1 MIPKTY
7 FSAPLSK
14 SAKDTEGRIRNIFEG
29 QRRRP
34 AVIVLALV
42 AAVALLCG
50 SVFAVRAKRTV
61 PTIEDRWE
69 QEKKEASA
77 YAAAADGSA
86 ELPRFE
92 YLGDDPYLAAVCEWI
107 VRGGE
112 QARYWESEVTI
123 PCPLI
128 AEIDDSDPQDV
139 RVWGNFWEFSYATR
153 GTTLFCVS
161 GGESPGLLHLRAA
174 DSGYEVFNEEM
185 VGDGEAY
192 AKDMRRIFG
201 SIRMIKLDAL
211 DREEVRTQ
219 YIADYVL
226 QNDLPFTQYQDY
238 GWDPVHIPGTPETP
252 ESAQIIHLVSPM
264 GWSIDYDLREFSHD
278 IAYGELES
286 LTGVGKLQGISM
298 DFERYRDTDAESV
311 LAELERQMERPR
323 REETF
328 IGADSIPVT
337 LVRDA
342 ALRNEVLKGSY
353 VLALNETDTLAVSVS
368 NTYYAVQGDPVVP
381 SADAALAKALATF
394 RLTNDDWDGELL
406 ATFPLLDAELVSAG
420 DERYAGTTETIL
432 ASEVGER
439 IVDETMPDGTH
450 VVLLRLASILR
461 EQEADV
467 RYWAIDRGDTLDC
480 FAREES
486 PYPDEQYGVRSFTN
500 VLGRDGF
507 QIYGPRGAAY
517 NFRDYYYI
525 DGNGMP
531 MLLDAAANTLWELDE
546 NGDGT
551 KDVLWTYHGW
561 ELYYDFLDANGAVRR
576 LQLVGGSDE
585 WKGWSVSGLATQ
597 IPSIKTLLVYLRNT
611 DGRTREGRL
620 VIYPERVELW
630 AS

>member
-1 MIPKTY
+1 
-7 FSAPLSK
+7 
-14 SAKDTEGRIRNIFEG
+14 
-29 QRRRP
+29 
-34 AVIVLALV
+34 
-42 AAVALLCG
+42 
-50 SVFAVRAKRTV
+50 
-61 PTIEDRWE
+61 
-69 QEKKEASA
+69 
-77 YAAAADGSA
+77 
-86 ELPRFE
+86 
-92 YLGDDPYLAAVCEWI
+92 
-107 VRGGE
+107 
-112 QARYWESEVTI
+112 
-123 PCPLI
+123 
-128 AEIDDSDPQDV
+128 
-139 RVWGNFWEFSYATR
+139 
-153 GTTLFCVS
+153 
-161 GGESPGLLHLRAA
+161 
-174 DSGYEVFNEEM
+174 
-185 VGDGEAY
+185 
-192 AKDMRRIFG
+192 
-201 SIRMIKLDAL
+201 
-211 DREEVRTQ
+211 
-219 YIADYVL
+219 VL

-252 ESAQIIHLVSPM
+252 ESAQIIRLVSPM
-264 GWSIDYDLREFSHD
+264 GWGIDYDLREFSHD
-278 IAYGELES
+278 IAYGELEM
-286 LTGVGKLQGISM
+286 LTGVGELQGVSIY
-298 DFERYRDTDAESV
+298 FERYTDTDVESV
-311 LAELERQMERPR
+311 LAEQERQMEHPR

-480 FAREES
+480 FVREES
-486 PYPDEQYGVRSFTN
+486 SYPDEQYGVRSFTN

-597 IPSIKTLLVYLRNT
+597 IPSIKTLLVHLRST